1 MPWRGGAQRG
11 GMGLQDGTGGR
22 GRRAEAARRRDSGP
36 EARLNALGSTMR
48 VLGARRSTA
57 TGRITDGR
65 PVTNLQHPGKHRSI
79 LQHPSRCEFTG
90 RSILQH
96 PSRCEFT
103 GEKCGTRHKPRHK
116 TTITNHPPL
125 LYYHRAGVKSPAA
138 ALSAVQV
145 VGAGGIGVFLL
156 VHRPRWGPRTAF
168 GALSYGV

>member
-36 EARLNALGSTMR
+36 EARLNAHGSTMR

-65 PVTNLQHPGKHRSI
+65 PVTNLQHPGKH
-79 LQHPSRCEFTG
+79 